1 MDGND
6 DVDEDELAL
15 AMSTELTQPVRSA
28 PIRRARSFTSFGT
41 AAALGDQS
49 VSIGGSPQRRS
60 RSPRHQAHNTHTP
73 PFAATLIKIKDNSA
87 ELANKEDSDGLW
99 ASNVT
104 VTDPS
109 IVRGT
114 DGQGIAGATG
124 YVGSSPVFPL
134 YSNSCS
140 LALHS
145 RNF

>member
-15 AMSTELTQPVRSA
+15 AMSTELTQPVRSV
-28 PIRRARSFTSFGT
+28 PIRRTRSFASFGT

-49 VSIGGSPQRRS
+49 ISIGSPLRRRS
-60 RSPRHQAHNTHTP
+60 RSPRRQAPHTHTP
-73 PFAATLIKIKDNSA
+73 PFPAKLIKIKDHSA
-87 ELANKEDSDGLW
+87 EANNDDADGLW
-99 ASNVT
+99 ASSVT

-114 DGQGIAGATG
+114 EGQGIASAAG
-124 YVGSSPVFPL
+124 YVGPSPAFLVSSNP
-134 YSNSCS
+134 CS